1 LRHVAE
7 DGVDRSLQELDRE
20 LEPLRDLP
28 DELYVEALV
37 VRRLTELKRSVGGV
51 LATVSLPSL
60 IVSNSCAAGAAHLV
74 HA

>member
-37 VRRLTELKRSVGGV
+37 VRRLTELKRSIGV
-51 LATVSLPSL
+51 S
-60 IVSNSCAAGAAHLV
+60 
-74 HA
+74 